1 MKSKS
6 GKEIII
12 NDITYFHPFVNEK
25 YDGFILG
32 WNSNIGF
39 GELTISKSHIDNER
53 YEEIEFKDGDWE
65 VQTECMSNN
74 DDKEFIKLVLDK
86 FIEKLNVIE

>member
-6 GKEIII
+6 GKEIVIK
-12 NDITYFHPFVNEK
+12 DIDKFSAFKNEK
-25 YDGFILG
+25 YEGFKLS
-32 WNSNIGF
+32 WDSNIGF
-39 GELTISKSHIDNER
+39 GEITFSKAAGS
-53 YEEIEFKDGDWE
+53 KDGLWE

-74 DDKEFIKLVLDK
+74 EDKKFIKLVLDK

>member
-1 MKSKS
+1 MKSRS

-12 NDITYFHPFVNEK
+12 DDISDFYCFNNEK
-25 YDGFILG
+25 YEGFKLS
-32 WNSNIGF
+32 WDSNIGF
-39 GELTISKSHIDNER
+39 GEMTFSKNKNE
-53 YEEIEFKDGDWE
+53 ESGWD

-74 DDKEFIKLVLDK
+74 EDKEFIKLVLDK